1 MRRCT
6 AGAVRRVIICRD
18 LNRRRLERD
27 MGEYWGA
34 LSSKSI
40 TEAELHEKAKAN
52 SKIQPHV
59 LGFIAARDKAELE
72 TQGDGREV
80 AERWPRDGR
89 EMAERQPR
97 DSREAAER
105 QPRDS
110 RETAERQPR
119 SSRAA
124 HARRAHAH

>member
-1 MRRCT
+1 
-6 AGAVRRVIICRD
+6 
-18 LNRRRLERD
+18 

-72 TQGDGREV
+72 TQ
-80 AERWPRDGR
+80 
-89 EMAERQPR
+89 AERQPR
-97 DSREAAER
+97 DR
-105 QPRDS
+105 
-110 RETAERQPR
+110 RETAERPPR
-119 SSRAA
+119 DSLTLTLAPHTPQAQYVLDLFDRYVVHNADFPPCADVSFLLRQTLSSGGKAPLEGPL
-124 HARRAHAH
+124 